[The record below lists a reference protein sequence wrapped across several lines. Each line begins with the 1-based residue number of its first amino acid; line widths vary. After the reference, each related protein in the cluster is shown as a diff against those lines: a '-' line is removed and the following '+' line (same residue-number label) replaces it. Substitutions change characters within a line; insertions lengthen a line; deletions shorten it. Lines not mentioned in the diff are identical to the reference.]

1 MPNSGHDVPNNVFLC
16 VWCNCRGNVNLN
28 CVFFY
33 SGNERCFF
41 YILPFYNNMT

>member
-28 CVFFY
+28 CVF
-33 SGNERCFF
+33 SIQEMRGV
-41 YILPFYNNMT
+41 